1 MQVRLRNIR
10 KLRQDEYRM
19 TLDLIDP
26 ARGPWE
32 QGDCVVQVD
41 LLDAPGQH
49 YSTARGLVKPAL
61 EQYRM
66 APNEPPTNV
75 GSPASVGHG
84 RGGELLHRP
93 HFRGR
98 PALSQRAPGQGRRTQ
113 PTRRCAVLTART
125 KRCTEADRSARSG
138 DVRGLSVRFLRD
150 GAEAPLTIHRTTAL
164 RPIRSRI
171 SVPWTRVPRLNRS
184 PPLAPGSRIN

>member
-66 APNEPPTNV
+66 APNEPPTTSEARLLWDMGEAVNYYIDRIFEA
-75 GSPASVGHG
+75 GLLCPSGPQAKDDDG
-84 RGGELLHRP
+84 RIVYLTPGLKATLAGQLERVKLLERRLGRIVPYVFPHR
-93 HFRGR
+93 GK
-98 PALSQRAPGQGRRTQ
+98 GRRAGQ
-113 PTRRCAVLTART
+113 PRRDFRKAWLRAAR
-125 KRCTEADRSARSG
+125 A
-138 DVRGLSVRFLRD
+138 
-150 GAEAPLTIHRTTAL
+150 
-164 RPIRSRI
+164 
-171 SVPWTRVPRLNRS
+171 
-184 PPLAPGSRIN
+184 

>member
-10 KLRQDEYRM
+10 QLRRDEYRM

-49 YSTARGLVKPAL
+49 YSTARGLLKPAL

-66 APNEPPTNV
+66 APNEPPTTSEARLLWDMREAVNYYID
-75 GSPASVGHG
+75 
-84 RGGELLHRP
+84 RIFEGGLLCP
-93 HFRGR
+93 SG
-98 PALSQRAPGQGRRTQ
+98 PQAKDDAP
-113 PTRRCAVLTART
+113 
-125 KRCTEADRSARSG
+125 
-138 DVRGLSVRFLRD
+138 
-150 GAEAPLTIHRTTAL
+150 
-164 RPIRSRI
+164 
-171 SVPWTRVPRLNRS
+171 S
-184 PPLAPGSRIN
+184 PPGDAQP

>member
-10 KLRQDEYRM
+10 QLRRDEYRM

-49 YSTARGLVKPAL
+49 YSTARGLLKPAL

-66 APNEPPTNV
+66 APNEPPTTSEARLLWDMGEAVNYYID
-75 GSPASVGHG
+75 
-84 RGGELLHRP
+84 RIFEGGLLCP
-93 HFRGR
+93 SW
-98 PALSQRAPGQGRRTQ
+98 PQAKDDAPSL
-113 PTRRCAVLTART
+113 P
-125 KRCTEADRSARSG
+125 G
-138 DVRGLSVRFLRD
+138 DAQS
-150 GAEAPLTIHRTTAL
+150 
-164 RPIRSRI
+164 
-171 SVPWTRVPRLNRS
+171 
-184 PPLAPGSRIN
+184 